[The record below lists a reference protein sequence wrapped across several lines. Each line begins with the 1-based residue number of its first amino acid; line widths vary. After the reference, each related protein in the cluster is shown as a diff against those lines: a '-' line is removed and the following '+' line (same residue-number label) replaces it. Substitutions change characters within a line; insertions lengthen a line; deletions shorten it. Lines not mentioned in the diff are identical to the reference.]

1 LKKNNIKPF
10 SQLQKRLALLFCCFQ
25 QYADGTLHKSQEWP
39 KIILFSTL
47 KKEQCFLSV
56 LRDYYRN
63 KNWDSALACNK
74 MQLKTLSIGLVF
86 FSFMQIALC
95 GICYEDLREKIVDP
109 QDISMEEYRQIQER
123 FALVSESELPPMITN
138 RCLFFFKSFK
148 FVGDSFAESPVFKIV
163 HLNNSS
169 DKKNCVVLYASYNSP
184 YPENVLRIISALEEK
199 GFDGHVIYRIG
210 GYPNLK
216 NGSLKT
222 IHVPYAFK
230 ICALQEAYLL
240 GYQNLL
246 WIDCSM
252 IPIRD
257 LKPLFEIIETRGYF
271 AITSGSTIKA
281 EVDNGR
287 INQQALSA
295 MKIPYSSASLA
306 PHITTPLFGLNTH
319 SHVGQEILRSLGE
332 MAEEGSAFFCEWVDE
347 APISAVL
354 YHMELKPVG
363 IWHQFMIKD
372 NESDG
377 SFDDTHYFSMSCKRP
392 NGREQ

>member
-1 LKKNNIKPF
+1 MK
-10 SQLQKRLALLFCCFQ
+10 
-25 QYADGTLHKSQEWP
+25 
-39 KIILFSTL
+39 
-47 KKEQCFLSV
+47 
-56 LRDYYRN
+56 
-63 KNWDSALACNK
+63 
-74 MQLKTLSIGLVF
+74 LKTLSVVLVF
-86 FSFMQIALC
+86 FSFVQLALY

-123 FALVSESELPPMITN
+123 FALVSENELPPMITN

-148 FVGDSFAESPVFKIV
+148 FVGDSSSESPVFKIV

-169 DKKNCVVLYASYNSP
+169 DKKNCIVLYASYNSP
-184 YPENVLRIISALEEK
+184 YPENILRVISTLEEK

-222 IHVPYAFK
+222 MDVPYAFK
-230 ICALQEAYLL
+230 VCALQEADSL

-246 WIDCSM
+246 WVDCSM
-252 IPIRD
+252 TPIRD
-257 LKPLFEIIETRGYF
+257 LKPLFEIIETKGYF

-287 INQQALSA
+287 INQKAFSA
-295 MKIPYSSASLA
+295 MKIPYSSSSLA
-306 PHITTPLFGLNTH
+306 SHITTPLFGLNTH
-319 SHVGQEILRSLGE
+319 SHIGREILRSLGE
-332 MAEEGSAFFCEWVDE
+332 MAEEGSAFFCDWVDE

-363 IWHQFMIKD
+363 VWHQFMFKD
-372 NESDG
+372 CESNG
-377 SFDDTHYFSMSCKRP
+377 SLDTHYFSMSCERP
-392 NGREQ
+392 NGREK